1 MQLAQVRGQGVAF
14 DLAPLS
20 VVRVVPRLHLT
31 QEVHHL
37 GVMAVPVKTQQV
49 KRMSDSRKDRKRG
62 AKRCKPTLNSQTN
75 SWLLLQATSLA
86 GEQGMKAVSP
96 L

>member
-20 VVRVVPRLHLT
+20 VVGVVPWLHLT

-37 GVMAVPVKTQQV
+37 GVVAVPVKTQQV
-49 KRMSDSRKDRKRG
+49 KRM
-62 AKRCKPTLNSQTN
+62 
-75 SWLLLQATSLA
+75 
-86 GEQGMKAVSP
+86 
-96 L
+96 